1 MTLEKQGETPYA
13 GFDFYNC
20 DMHFTDKQKALR
32 QEVRD
37 FVENEVLPKINPYW
51 EKAEFPWDIARKM
64 VDLPIIGGPL
74 FDHGAAGLDL
84 VEMGMVMYE
93 LGKGDGSISTFYG
106 VHSGLA
112 MGSIGLL
119 GDEEQ
124 KARWLPPMVT
134 LEKIGAFALTEPEV
148 GSNAAQVKT
157 RARKDGDGYILNGA
171 KRWIGNASIADI
183 LIIWARAEETNDF
196 GGYVIENPS
205 DTAGVSINDIWG
217 KIGKRAVLN
226 ADITLEDVYVPA
238 ANKLAFVNRF
248 SDMARVLGV
257 GRYGVAW
264 EAAGVAAGAFEL
276 ALKYTKEREQFGKPI
291 AGFQLIQQKLVD
303 MATEVTLM
311 QTLCLQLSH
320 LINRGQLTA
329 GTVSLAKYN
338 NARKARAVTQL
349 ARECLGGNGILI
361 DNHIAR
367 LMLDAEII
375 YTYEGTNEVN
385 LLLAGRELT
394 GLNAFV

>member
-1 MTLEKQGETPYA
+1 MTLEKQGEKLYA

-37 FVENEVLPKINPYW
+37 FVEFEVLPAINPYW
-51 EKAEFPWDIARKM
+51 EKAEFPWPIARKM
-64 VDLPIIGGPL
+64 IDLPIIGGPL
-74 FDHGAAGLDL
+74 HDHGAAGLDL

-112 MGSIGLL
+112 MGSIGML
-119 GDEEQ
+119 GDEDQ
-124 KARWLPPMVT
+124 KARWLPPMVR

-157 RARKDGDGYILNGA
+157 RARKEGDGYILNGA

-183 LIIWARAEETNDF
+183 LIIWARDEETNDF
-196 GGYVIENPS
+196 GGYVIESPGE
-205 DTAGVSINDIWG
+205 TAGVSIKDIWG

-226 ADITLEDVYVPA
+226 ADITLRDVYVPA
-238 ANKLAFVNRF
+238 ANRLAYVNRF
-248 SDMARVLGV
+248 SDMAQVLGL

-291 AGFQLIQQKLVD
+291 AGFQLIQHKLVE

-320 LINRGQLTA
+320 LINSGQLTA

-338 NARKARAVTQL
+338 NARKARYVTQL
-349 ARECLGGNGILI
+349 ARECLGGNGIII

-367 LMLDAEII
+367 LMLDAEVI

-385 LLLAGRELT
+385 LLLVGRELT